1 MPKKERKKKDKKAKK
16 KVVKF
21 KNVQQNIV
29 APQSEGYFANYYT
42 PPTIRSRDYSEPRII
57 SSYNNVD
64 SFGLE
69 SQYPE
74 VASDQ
79 FIIQIPRPQIEPI
92 RIRNIGRMEY
102 NSARDVVMSP
112 QQKEKLPA
120 QEPDPEPAPIKKP
133 RGAYKKKKI
142 IVVAPE
148 E

>member
-1 MPKKERKKKDKKAKK
+1 MAKKKKERKPKK

-57 SSYNNVD
+57 SAYNFND

-74 VASDQ
+74 VASNA
-79 FIIQIPRPQIEPI
+79 FIVQIPKMPLEPI
-92 RIRNIGRMEY
+92 RIRHVDRMEY
-102 NSARDVVMSP
+102 NAPRDVVMPPQAP
-112 QQKEKLPA
+112 QQKEQL
-120 QEPDPEPAPIKKP
+120 PEPAPVKK
-133 RGAYKKKKI
+133 RGPYKKKVKI
-142 IVVAPE
+142 VAPE
-148 E
+148 

>member
-1 MPKKERKKKDKKAKK
+1 MPKKERKKKDKKPKK

-57 SSYNNVD
+57 PAYNFND

-79 FIIQIPRPQIEPI
+79 FIIQIPRPQLEPI
-92 RIRNIGRMEY
+92 RIRNLARSEY
-102 NSARDVVMSP
+102 NSARDVVMPPTQAP
-112 QQKEKLPA
+112 QQKEQLPA
-120 QEPDPEPAPIKKP
+120 PVEEPAPIKKP
-133 RGAYKKKKI
+133 RGPYKKKVKI
-142 IVVAPE
+142 VPE
-148 E
+148 

>member
-1 MPKKERKKKDKKAKK
+1 MPKKERKKKDKKPKK

-57 SSYNNVD
+57 PAYNFND

-79 FIIQIPRPQIEPI
+79 FIIQIPKMPLEPI
-92 RIRNIGRMEY
+92 RIRNIGRAEY
-102 NSARDVVMSP
+102 NSARDVIMPS
-112 QQKEKLPA
+112 QQKEQLPA
-120 QEPDPEPAPIKKP
+120 PAPEPEPAPIKKP
-133 RGAYKKKKI
+133 RGPYKKKKI

-148 E
+148 